1 MFERLSL
8 LIGEDN
14 LDKISNKTVAII
26 GVGGVG
32 GYVATGLARSGIQ
45 NMVIIDYDTVD
56 ITNINRQIIAYH
68 STIGKKKVDVLEAM
82 LKDINPS
89 IHVTKID
96 TFLTKDNLKEIL
108 DNYSIDYL
116 IDACDTMSTKQG
128 LILYTISKNIKIV
141 SSMGTGNKMDPT
153 KLGIMDIRKTNNDPI
168 ARILR
173 KWIKDNKINKKI
185 PVLCSSEVPKK
196 VGKIVSSTS
205 FVPSVA
211 GLVIAGY
218 IINDI
223 IKE

>member
-14 LDKISNKTVAII
+14 LNKISNKTVAVI

-32 GYVATGLARSGIQ
+32 GYVAAGLARSGVQ
-45 NMVIIDYDTVD
+45 NIIIIDYDRVD

-68 STIGKKKVDVLEAM
+68 STIGKKKVDVLERM

-89 IHVTKID
+89 INVIKHD
-96 TFLTKDNLKEIL
+96 MFLTKENIKETL
-108 DNYSIDYL
+108 DNYTIDYI
-116 IDACDTMSTKQG
+116 IDACDTMSTKKE
-128 LILYTISKNIKIV
+128 LILYSLAKNIKIV

-153 KLGIMDIRKTNNDPI
+153 KLSIMDIRKTNNDPI

-173 KWIKDNKINKKI
+173 KWIKDNRISRKM

-196 VGKIVSSTS
+196 VGKTVSSNS

-211 GLVIAGY
+211 GLIIAGY
-218 IINDI
+218 VINDI